1 VADTE
6 NILARKSES
15 DSTREGK
22 EKMSWSYHNWTCRN

>member
-6 NILARKSES
+6 YILARNSES

-22 EKMSWSYHNWTCRN
+22 GKMSWSYQNRTYRN